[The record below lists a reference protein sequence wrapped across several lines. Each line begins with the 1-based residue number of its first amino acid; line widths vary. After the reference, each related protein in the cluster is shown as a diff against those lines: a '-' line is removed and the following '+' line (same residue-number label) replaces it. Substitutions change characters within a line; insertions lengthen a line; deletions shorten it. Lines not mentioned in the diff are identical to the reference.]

1 MDILPF
7 MVNEPDSRAD
17 IPGSSLRRLKEAI
30 FGPPLP
36 EDLPPR
42 IVGII
47 HREQERSEILIS
59 LVQICAIVFFFA
71 FYALTPKAFPP
82 SVPFEPIP
90 WALALYAV
98 FTGYRTWLAM
108 RHELGRVLLTVSVV
122 VDITLLM
129 VTIWSFH
136 LQYNLPPEM
145 YLKAPTLM
153 YVFILIALRTL
164 RFEPGFVIIA
174 GLAAAGG
181 WIILVLYA
189 VHVGDDSMITH
200 SFATYVTSYSVLIGA
215 EVDKMVSI
223 LIVTLILAIS
233 LSRSRKL
240 LYRAAMDR
248 QAAVDLS
255 KFFAPEVAGR
265 IREQKRDLVPG
276 TAELRH
282 AAILFIDLRGFTR
295 LGTAMSPADV
305 MHLLSDYQSLMV
317 ALVRRHG
324 GSIDKY
330 MGDGILASFGA
341 TRISDSF
348 AADAARC
355 LEAIVEDG
363 KGWTARRRAGGNP
376 APEIAAAMT
385 CGTVMFGTVGDRDRL
400 EYTVLGEPVNLAA
413 KLEKHCKVEGVRG
426 IVTRTA
432 WQFAVSQGFA
442 AHCAWNERP
451 QAAVEGIDLPV
462 DLMTH
467 EGP

>member
-1 MDILPF
+1 
-7 MVNEPDSRAD
+7 
-17 IPGSSLRRLKEAI
+17 
-30 FGPPLP
+30 
-36 EDLPPR
+36 
-42 IVGII
+42 
-47 HREQERSEILIS
+47 
-59 LVQICAIVFFFA
+59 VFFFA

-282 AAILFIDLRGFTR
+282 AAILFIDLRGFTC

-330 MGDGILASFGA
+330 MGDGIMAIFGLESRDPA
-341 TRISDSF
+341 QACR
-348 AADAARC
+348 DA
-355 LEAIVEDG
+355 V
-363 KGWTARRRAGGNP
+363 RAGLGMLKELDELNVYLREQFDTEFRIGIGVHVGPVIIGEMGHPKKMQFTAIGDTVNIASRIESATKIVGTSMLVSAEVCALLRDELVAGRSQRVNLKGKTGEHLLTEVLGLREREAPTDEAAP
-376 APEIAAAMT
+376 APEPPS
-385 CGTVMFGTVGDRDRL
+385 DD
-400 EYTVLGEPVNLAA
+400 
-413 KLEKHCKVEGVRG
+413 
-426 IVTRTA
+426 
-432 WQFAVSQGFA
+432 
-442 AHCAWNERP
+442 
-451 QAAVEGIDLPV
+451 
-462 DLMTH
+462 
-467 EGP
+467 